1 MFYYPAVLKRHSGSF
16 STIWLVATK
25 GIKVPRRDF
34 LRVNVKS
41 TCDDIMNYVLE
52 LVPPA
57 EPGLPKPRFSL
68 YLSSQLQYGV
78 VVVYHRQCAILLEE
92 LQFIVTQLLKQR
104 DTQKIDFDDH
114 SSRLPVL
121 LPDAM
126 SLMEEAEGALDP
138 LFGVM
143 HLQEPMPSP
152 SAIIQMT
159 LDFLR
164 TASPEPPDDGSSS
177 SSELRGA
184 LTASPESITLREAE
198 PVSIPAA
205 EFEGEDLID
214 HLPDTIH
221 LLLAETGHFPGEEA
235 PREDWIPEEPELLR
249 EGKEQEKDRT
259 KELTASTT
267 ELQKTT
273 TSSEDAILSL
283 QEEPGPPA
291 EIPPPPVDQ
300 MTPPSGPGLP
310 SPPSAAKERE
320 GRLGFPAEVEVK
332 RKRRRR
338 QLVFFDPETQLSQE
352 EQEQRIGNR
361 QVETRPP
368 LPLSPP
374 SHRTLPAAEL
384 FNNPCNTLPR
394 EIEFPWRR
402 AAVITPL
409 SGSDLQVGER
419 GPESTDSDRERER
432 EPMQVEDGEER
443 VEASPREILREMPEP
458 EMMEITGHE
467 DTSFKLITDQETLP
481 LEVSEP
487 TELSREISPVPSDKE
502 SSTISRSVCLLQDIP
517 EGMHELS
524 DGEDPLGLLPGV
536 EEEPVLFQSLL
547 PDDVDRRVVSGVF
560 QRLLEI
566 LSARR
571 IQVEQN
577 QPYGDILIFP
587 RFNFQ
592 EIQSSL

>member
-34 LRVNVKS
+34 LRVNVIS
-41 TCDDIMNYVLE
+41 TCDDIMNYILE
-52 LVPPA
+52 RVPPP

-92 LQFIVTQLLKQR
+92 LQLIVTQLLKQR
-104 DTQKIDFDDH
+104 DTKKIDMEDH
-114 SSRLPVL
+114 SRLPRL
-121 LPDAM
+121 LPDAL

-143 HLQEPMPSP
+143 HLQDPMPSP

-159 LDFLR
+159 REFLR
-164 TASPEPPDDGSSS
+164 KASPEPPEDWSSS
-177 SSELRGA
+177 ASELRGA
-184 LTASPESITLREAE
+184 LTVSPESITLREAE
-198 PVSIPAA
+198 PVTIPAV

-221 LLLAETGHFPGEEA
+221 LLLAETGHFLEEA
-235 PREDWIPEEPELLR
+235 PREDGIPEEPELLR

-273 TSSEDAILSL
+273 TSSDDAMLSL
-283 QEEPGPPA
+283 QEEPGTPA
-291 EIPPPPVDQ
+291 EIPPPLTDQ

-320 GRLGFPAEVEVK
+320 DRLGDPAEVGVK

-352 EQEQRIGNR
+352 EQQERIGDPL
-361 QVETRPP
+361 VETRPP
-368 LPLSPP
+368 LLLSPP
-374 SHRTLPAAEL
+374 SRQTLPAAEL
-384 FNNPCNTLPR
+384 FNNPCNTLPC
-394 EIEFPWRR
+394 EVEFPWRR

-419 GPESTDSDRERER
+419 GPESTDSERER
-432 EPMQVEDGEER
+432 EAEPMQAEDGEER
-443 VEASPREILREMPEP
+443 VEASPREIAREMPEP
-458 EMMEITGHE
+458 EMMEIT
-467 DTSFKLITDQETLP
+467 DQETFP

-487 TELSREISPVPSDKE
+487 AEVSREISPIPSDKE
-502 SSTISRSVCLLQDIP
+502 SSTVSRSASLLQDIP
-517 EGMHELS
+517 EVMDELS
-524 DGEDPLGLLPGV
+524 DREEPLGSLPAV

-547 PDDVDRRVVSGVF
+547 PADVDRRVVSGVF
-560 QRLLEI
+560 QRLLEN

-577 QPYGDILIFP
+577 QPYGDIFIFP
-587 RFNFQ
+587 GSSFQ
-592 EIQSSL
+592 ELQSSL